1 MAWHPDDKISS
12 LATELIQRRRR
23 ACGEQFREQDIA
35 IARKHSVSRT
45 LFTPQVFA
53 ELRSALRGALA
64 DLTRGM
70 TSDLVDLIREPDG
83 NLPPGA
89 AAWIADQLE
98 PVLAAE
104 SESLVNNMS
113 GGPSHREALKVDLT
127 SEARTALDD
136 ARRDLKIALA
146 RATLRPRR
154 RASDYIDLA
163 SKDTLVNLKN
173 RRGLNEDVARLFA
186 HAKATSLPL
195 ALVRIDVDRFKLV
208 NDEHGGHATGD
219 EALVA
224 IADILAQCVRGKGE
238 AYRPSGDEFVL
249 VLPNHIE
256 TEAAAV
262 AERIRETVHA
272 RPITSRSLTLSVSV
286 GVAVFP
292 THAGDLQALERAADQ
307 ACYDAKKRGRNRVCM
322 FGGVSKLGVP

>member
-1 MAWHPDDKISS
+1 MTWQPDEKISS
-12 LATELIQRRRR
+12 LANELIQRRRR
-23 ACGEQFREQDIA
+23 ACSEQFREQDTA
-35 IARKHSVSRT
+35 IARRHSVSRT

-53 ELRSALRGALA
+53 ELRTALRGALA
-64 DLTRGM
+64 GLTKGM
-70 TSDLVDLIREPDG
+70 TNDLVDLIREPDG
-83 NLPPGA
+83 NIPPGA
-89 AAWIADQLE
+89 AAWIADQLD
-98 PVLAAE
+98 PVLAVE

-127 SEARTALDD
+127 SEARAALDD

-186 HAKATSLPL
+186 HAKATSSPL
-195 ALVRIDVDRFKLV
+195 SLVRIDVDRFKLV

-219 EALVA
+219 EALVT

-249 VLPNHIE
+249 VLPNHIA

-262 AERIRETVHA
+262 AERIRHTVHA
-272 RPITSRSLTLSVSV
+272 KPITSRSLTLSVSV

-292 THAGDLQALERAADQ
+292 THATDLPALERAADE
-307 ACYDAKKRGRNRVCM
+307 ACYEAKRSGRNLVRV
-322 FGGVSKLGVP
+322 FGEPRK

>member
-1 MAWHPDDKISS
+1 MTWHPDEKISS
-12 LATELIQRRRR
+12 LANELIQRRRHASSER
-23 ACGEQFREQDIA
+23 FREQDLA
-35 IARKHSVSRT
+35 IARKHSVNRT

-53 ELRSALRGALA
+53 ELRNALRAALA
-64 DLTRGM
+64 DLARGM
-70 TSDLVDLIREPDG
+70 TSDLVDVIREPDG

-89 AAWIADQLE
+89 ASWIADQLD
-98 PVLAAE
+98 PVLADEA
-104 SESLVNNMS
+104 ESLVNNMS
-113 GGPSHREALKVDLT
+113 GGPSHRETLKVDLT

-173 RRGLNEDVARLFA
+173 RRGLNDDVSRLFA
-186 HAKATSLPL
+186 QARSTSSPL

-224 IADILAQCVRGKGE
+224 IADILAQCVRSKGE

-249 VLPNHIE
+249 VLPNHIAS
-256 TEAAAV
+256 EAAAV
-262 AERIRETVHA
+262 AERIRETVSA
-272 RPITSRSLTLSVSV
+272 RPMTSRSLTLTVSV

-292 THAGDLQALERAADQ
+292 QHAADLPALERAADE
-307 ACYDAKKRGRNRVCM
+307 ACYDAKKRGRNRVCV
-322 FGGVSKLGVP
+322 FAGGQ

>member
-1 MAWHPDDKISS
+1 MTWHPDGTISS
-12 LATELIQRRRR
+12 LANELIQRRRR
-23 ACGEQFREQDIA
+23 ACSEQFREQDIA
-35 IARKHSVSRT
+35 IARRHSVSRT

-53 ELRSALRGALA
+53 EVRIALRAALA
-64 DLTRGM
+64 DLAKGM

-83 NLPPGA
+83 NIPPGA
-89 AAWIADQLE
+89 ATWIAEQLD
-98 PVLAAE
+98 PVLAVE

-154 RASDYIDLA
+154 RASDYVDLA
-163 SKDTLVNLKN
+163 SRDTLVNLKN
-173 RRGLNEDVARLFA
+173 RRGFNEDAARLFA
-186 HAKATSLPL
+186 HARTTASPL
-195 ALVRIDVDRFKLV
+195 AIVRIDVDRFKLV

-224 IADILAQCVRGKGE
+224 IADILSQCVRGKGE

-249 VLPNHIE
+249 VLPNHIA

-272 RPITSRSLTLSVSV
+272 KPVTSRSLTLSVSV

-292 THAGDLQALERAADQ
+292 HHATDLPALERAADE
-307 ACYDAKKRGRNRVCM
+307 ACYDAKRKGRNRVCV
-322 FGGVSKLGVP
+322 FRGVGKLGVP

>member
-1 MAWHPDDKISS
+1 MTWHPDEKISS
-12 LATELIQRRRR
+12 LANELIQRRRHASSER
-23 ACGEQFREQDIA
+23 FREQDLA
-35 IARKHSVSRT
+35 IARKHSVNRT

-53 ELRSALRGALA
+53 ELRIALRTTLA
-64 DLTRGM
+64 DLARGM
-70 TSDLVDLIREPDG
+70 TSDLVDVIREPDG
-83 NLPPGA
+83 NIPPGA
-89 AAWIADQLE
+89 ASWIAEQLD

-104 SESLVNNMS
+104 AESLVTNMS
-113 GGPSHREALKVDLT
+113 GGPPHREALKVDLT

-173 RRGLNEDVARLFA
+173 RRGLNEDVSRLFA
-186 HAKATSLPL
+186 QARSTSSPL

-224 IADILAQCVRGKGE
+224 IADILAQCVRSKGE

-249 VLPNHIE
+249 VLPNHIA
-256 TEAAAV
+256 TEAVAV
-262 AERIRETVHA
+262 AERIRETVNA
-272 RPITSRSLTLSVSV
+272 RPLTSRSLTLSVSV

-292 THAGDLQALERAADQ
+292 HHASDLPALERAADA
-307 ACYDAKKRGRNRVCM
+307 ACYDAKRRGRNMVCV
-322 FGGVSKLGVP
+322 FSGGK

>member
-1 MAWHPDDKISS
+1 MTWHPDEKISS
-12 LATELIQRRRR
+12 LANELIQRRRHASSER
-23 ACGEQFREQDIA
+23 FREQDLA
-35 IARKHSVSRT
+35 IARKHSVNRT

-53 ELRSALRGALA
+53 ELRNALRAALA
-64 DLTRGM
+64 DLARGM
-70 TSDLVDLIREPDG
+70 TSDLVDVIREPDG

-89 AAWIADQLE
+89 ASWIADQLD
-98 PVLAAE
+98 PVLADEA
-104 SESLVNNMS
+104 ESLVNNMS
-113 GGPSHREALKVDLT
+113 GGPSHRETLKVDLT

-173 RRGLNEDVARLFA
+173 RRGLNEDASRLFA
-186 HAKATSLPL
+186 QARSTSSPL

-224 IADILAQCVRGKGE
+224 IADILAQCVRSKGE

-249 VLPNHIE
+249 LLPNHIAS
-256 TEAAAV
+256 EAAAV
-262 AERIRETVHA
+262 AERIRETVSA
-272 RPITSRSLTLSVSV
+272 RPMTSRSLTLSVSV

-292 THAGDLQALERAADQ
+292 QHAADLPALERAADE
-307 ACYDAKKRGRNRVCM
+307 ACYDAKKRGRNLVCV
-322 FGGVSKLGVP
+322 FAGGK